1 MKTRIFLKSFAIG
14 LALLGWSVASW
25 SQVYPSKPVKFVV
38 PFPAGSATDQAAR
51 LMAQQMQTLLGQTFL
66 VENKPGAG
74 GSIAAMDVIRSAPD
88 GHTLLF
94 SSNSAAASNVALLKS
109 IPYDPLKDFTP
120 VAAVGENMLVLMVK
134 TDHPAKN
141 IQEFINYAKQRP
153 GKVNAGYGSSSSQVS
168 IAVLNKLGGIDTMG
182 VAYKGIPLAMNDVM
196 AGVVD
201 FTFVDLG
208 NSMAQAKGGKLRPLG
223 ITANKRSSLV
233 PDWPSLAETMPGFDI
248 TAWFALVGPAG
259 MPKDVVDKLNAT
271 MGQALKSKDA
281 QEKLAGIGIQPVVMT
296 PDQLKTFM
304 ASEVSKWVRLVK
316 EANIQP
322 E

>member
-1 MKTRIFLKSFAIG
+1 MKILIVLRTAFLS
-14 LALLGWSVASW
+14 LALLTLAGASW
-25 SQVYPSKPVKFVV
+25 SQAFPSKPVKFIV
-38 PFPAGSATDQAAR
+38 PFPPGSATDQAAR
-51 LMAQQMQTLLGQTFL
+51 LMALQLQNAMGQTFV

-88 GHTLLF
+88 GYTLLF
-94 SSNSAAASNVALLKS
+94 TSNSAAASNVALLKN

-134 TDHPAKN
+134 ADHPAKN
-141 IQEFINYAKQRP
+141 IQEFLSYASQRP

-168 IAVLNKLGGIDTMG
+168 IAVLNKLGKVDTVG

-201 FTFVDLG
+201 YTFVDLG

-223 ITANKRSSLV
+223 ITANKRSPMV
-233 PDWPSLAETMPGFDI
+233 PDWPSLAESMPGFDI

-259 MPKDVVDKLNAT
+259 MPKDVVDKLNT
-271 MGQALKSKDA
+271 TIGQALKFKETQD
-281 QEKLAGIGIQPVVMT
+281 KLAGIGIQTMAMSPE
-296 PDQLKTFM
+296 QLKAFM
-304 ASEVSKWVRLVK
+304 ASEVSKWLRLVK
-316 EANIQP
+316 ESNIQP

>member
-14 LALLGWSVASW
+14 LALLGWSVSSW
-25 SQVYPSKPVKFVV
+25 SQAYPSKPVKFVV

-51 LMAQQMQTLLGQTFL
+51 LMAQQMQTLMGQTFL

-168 IAVLNKLGGIDTMG
+168 IAVLNKLGNIDTMG

>member
-1 MKTRIFLKSFAIG
+1 MKTRIFLKSLALG
-14 LALLGWSVASW
+14 LALLGWSSASW
-25 SQVYPSKPVKFVV
+25 SQAYPSKPVKFVV

-134 TDHPAKN
+134 TDHPAKT
-141 IQEFINYAKQRP
+141 IQEFISYAKQRP

-168 IAVLNKLGGIDTMG
+168 IAVLNKLGNIDTMG

-248 TAWFALVGPAG
+248 TAWFALLGPAG
-259 MPKDVVDKLNAT
+259 MPKDVVDKLNAS

-281 QEKLAGIGIQPVVMT
+281 QDKLAGIGIQPVVMT

>member
-141 IQEFINYAKQRP
+141 IQEFISYAKQRP